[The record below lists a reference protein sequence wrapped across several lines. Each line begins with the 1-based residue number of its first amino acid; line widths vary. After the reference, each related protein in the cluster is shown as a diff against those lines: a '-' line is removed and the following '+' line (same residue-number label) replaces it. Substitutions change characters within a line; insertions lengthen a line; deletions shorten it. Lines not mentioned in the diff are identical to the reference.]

1 MPFQKGHKPPKKG
14 EKMGDL
20 KPAIDAIYDREEP
33 VDLERQAW
41 QSIHNQVIMLKDGP
55 EKTRLTCYD
64 FYMYGLKKG
73 WAA

>member
-1 MPFQKGHKPPKKG
+1 MPFQKGHKPYKKG
-14 EKMGDL
+14 EKIVDESIPM
-20 KPAIDAIYDREEP
+20 EE
-33 VDLERQAW
+33 VDLEKQAW

-64 FYMYGLKKG
+64 FYVYGLKKG